1 MLGEGLPAETYL
13 DTGYRATSLGA
24 SVVMLYPDFVD
35 RTWEMKGCAQ
45 LVMTGER
52 LEAARATLARH
63 EPLPCPPGPVGKA
76 SGKG

>member
-35 RTWEMKGCAQ
+35 RTWEMKGCAE
-45 LVMTGER
+45 LVMPAKTWKRRER
-52 LEAARATLARH
+52 RWQH
-63 EPLPCPPGPVGKA
+63 EPLPCPPEPVGKA
-76 SGKG
+76 PGKG